1 MPWSTTQEDALR
13 KIILAVLAVG
23 GLAAFSATPAE
34 AWGGC
39 GPNRHPTPYG
49 CRWNGPGPGWYGHP
63 GWYGYRGWYGH
74 PGWRYR
80 RYYRYHRWHRYW

>member
-1 MPWSTTQEDALR
+1 MR
-13 KIILAVLAVG
+13 KIILAVLAIG
-23 GLAAFSATPAE
+23 AMAAISASPAE

-49 CRWNGPGPGWYGHP
+49 CRWNGGWGHP
-63 GWYGYRGWYGH
+63 GWYGH

-80 RYYRYHRWHRYW
+80 HWHRWHRRW